1 MEMSKEEVER
11 EKHLIESM
19 DMPYY
24 PLLSVVKRD
33 EQKSGIIIAGDNVK
47 LPLKIYIANIFNLK
61 DDNVTSIEELRS
73 KYQCI
78 EFESI
83 EKFLEDGWR
92 VD

>member
-1 MEMSKEEVER
+1 MEMSKEEIER
-11 EKHLIESM
+11 EKNFITGM
-19 DMPYY
+19 DMPFY
-24 PLLSVVKRD
+24 PLLPVVKRNERKD
-33 EQKSGIIIAGDNVK
+33 GIIVAGDNVK
-47 LPLKIYIANIFNLK
+47 LPLKVYMANIFRLK
-61 DDNVTSIEELRS
+61 SDNVTSIEELRS